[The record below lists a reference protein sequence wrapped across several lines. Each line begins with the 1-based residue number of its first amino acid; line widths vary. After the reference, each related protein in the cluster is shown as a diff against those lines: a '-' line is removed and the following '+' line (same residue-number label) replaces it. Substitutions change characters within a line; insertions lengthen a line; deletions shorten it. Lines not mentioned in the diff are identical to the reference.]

1 MKKTAITKNSY
12 MKLTNNFYTVV
23 KFQQR
28 QILNQVAEKIE
39 IFVQS

>member
-1 MKKTAITKNSY
+1 